1 MSNVTVG
8 DYNIYPELKLRSVD
22 KLKIV
27 SIFEEFTNQD
37 ISVMELSKKHNV
49 PFQKLSWLIEQHL
62 LPTRAEETRIITIQ
76 SKV

>member
-1 MSNVTVG
+1 MSDVTVG

-27 SIFEEFTNQD
+27 SIFEEYTNQD

-62 LPTRAEETRIITIQ
+62 LPTRAEETRIIALE